1 METGALEAAA
11 AAAAEEEEDEEDEE
25 DDDNEGCGCSML
37 NDTRLLFKDL
47 WPLKSVGGCCA
58 AVGIVVGGTTGSA

>member
-1 METGALEAAA
+1 METEALEEAAA
-11 AAAAEEEEDEEDEE
+11 AAEEEDEEDEE

>member
-1 METGALEAAA
+1 METEALEAAA
-11 AAAAEEEEDEEDEE
+11 AAAAEEDEEDEE

>member
-1 METGALEAAA
+1 METGALEV
-11 AAAAEEEEDEEDEE
+11 AAAAEEEEDEDEEDEE
-25 DDDNEGCGCSML
+25 DEDNEGCGCSML

>member
-1 METGALEAAA
+1 METEALEAAA
-11 AAAAEEEEDEEDEE
+11 AAAEEEDEDEEDEE

>member
-1 METGALEAAA
+1 METEALEAAA
-11 AAAAEEEEDEEDEE
+11 AEEEEDEDEEDEE